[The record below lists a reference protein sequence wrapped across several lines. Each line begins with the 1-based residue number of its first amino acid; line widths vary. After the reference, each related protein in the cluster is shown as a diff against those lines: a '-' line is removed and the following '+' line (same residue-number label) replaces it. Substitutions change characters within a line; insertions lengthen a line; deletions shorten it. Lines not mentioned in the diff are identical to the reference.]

1 MTLDMR
7 ELLNRHFLF
16 RNLDGEVI
24 DRITALGV
32 RRRLEPNQVLFLK
45 GDPGDALF
53 GVLSGRIRICTS
65 DAQGKEIML
74 NIMDPGEV
82 FGEIALLDGRPRTAE
97 ASAMTK
103 TELFQV
109 NRRDFVELMRTEHQ
123 LTIHLL
129 EMVCDRVRSTSELVE
144 DSAFLKLPAR
154 LAKRLLSLA
163 KYQDEISPDDA
174 PRGIKISQ
182 SELGQ
187 LLGSSRESINKH
199 LQQWRKKNWISLSR
213 GNVTIEQPDELQQLI
228 YEDGE

>member
-1 MTLDMR
+1 
-7 ELLNRHFLF
+7 
-16 RNLDGEVI
+16 
-24 DRITALGV
+24 
-32 RRRLEPNQVLFLK
+32 
-45 GDPGDALF
+45 
-53 GVLSGRIRICTS
+53 
-65 DAQGKEIML
+65 
-74 NIMDPGEV
+74 
-82 FGEIALLDGRPRTAE
+82 
-97 ASAMTK
+97 
-103 TELFQV
+103 
-109 NRRDFVELMRTEHQ
+109 
-123 LTIHLL
+123 
-129 EMVCDRVRSTSELVE
+129 
-144 DSAFLKLPAR
+144 